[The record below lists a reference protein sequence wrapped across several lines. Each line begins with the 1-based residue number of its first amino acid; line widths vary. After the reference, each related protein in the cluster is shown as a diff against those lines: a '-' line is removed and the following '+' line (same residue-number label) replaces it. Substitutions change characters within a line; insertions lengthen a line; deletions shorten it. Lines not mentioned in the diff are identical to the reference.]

1 MLTRT
6 LRGQLALQGLC
17 PRGWKYAPKQC
28 VWIER
33 RKRVFFANCA
43 GRTVCVGGGEKIW
56 NSSGFCAT
64 EVSKPPKLMKAESI
78 DSKGTYGIITS
89 VI

>member
-1 MLTRT
+1 MASRVRLSLLFLRRSAMLTRT

-64 EVSKPPKLMKAESI
+64 DEGRVN
-78 DSKGTYGIITS
+78 
-89 VI
+89 